1 MNLNC
6 KGEYKLFGGL
16 IKLTN
21 SSVLSVFYGN
31 NNGTWMECSCSFKIY
46 CEGHILEFR

>member
-31 NNGTWMECSCSFKIY
+31 YQRNMDGMQLQFQN
-46 CEGHILEFR
+46 LLQ